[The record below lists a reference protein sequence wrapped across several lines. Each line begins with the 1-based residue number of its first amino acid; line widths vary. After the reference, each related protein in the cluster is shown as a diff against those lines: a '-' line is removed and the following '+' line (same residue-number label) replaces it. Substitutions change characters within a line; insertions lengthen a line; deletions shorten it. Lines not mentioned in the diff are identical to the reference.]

1 MAAVLNQYGVLKHSK
16 EIRGQHRYRHGK
28 IKPYVDR
35 RKNTNTK
42 HTTGKKFEVISDQN
56 DKVGVRK
63 MIF

>member
-16 EIRGQHRYRHGK
+16 DIRGQHQYHHGK

-42 HTTGKKFEVISDQN
+42 DITRKKFEVTFLPN
-56 DKVGVRK
+56 
-63 MIF
+63 